1 MSDMV
6 NHPGHYQLMPG
17 IEVKDI
23 IKTVLGD
30 DEFIS
35 YCYGNVIKYIL
46 RARKKNGI
54 EDIKKARVY
63 INWIIE
69 YEENKNEDKG

>member
-6 NHPGHYQLMPG
+6 NHPNHYQIMPG
-17 IEVKDI
+17 VEAKDVI
-23 IKTVLGD
+23 RSVLGD
-30 DEFIS
+30 EGFIF

-54 EDIKKARVY
+54 EDLKKARVY
-63 INWIIE
+63 INWIIDF
-69 YEENKNEDKG
+69 EENNYENKG